1 MWYEVHPTPVKG
13 EDGKNLVYVRPKS
26 GLKMTMKQLESY
38 CERNYSLRYSEMSR
52 AFDMFIRAAGWFL
65 AEGYRIETP
74 IGTFA
79 PKLSLAKQITDPDMV
94 KDRDVRLEGVEYNPG
109 KLWDKEIDKWLDGF
123 RRWKNPDTQEIL
135 ADKEKLEQI
144 MRDCIQQ
151 HHGYITAGMF
161 SRASGLTLYSAR
173 KQLNEWTKGD
183 VPLLLKTPRGKEHI
197 YTEL

>member
-1 MWYEVHPTPVKG
+1 
-13 EDGKNLVYVRPKS
+13 
-26 GLKMTMKQLESY
+26 
-38 CERNYSLRYSEMSR
+38 MSR

-74 IGTFA
+74 IGSFA

-123 RRWKNPDTQEIL
+123 RRWQNPDTQEIL